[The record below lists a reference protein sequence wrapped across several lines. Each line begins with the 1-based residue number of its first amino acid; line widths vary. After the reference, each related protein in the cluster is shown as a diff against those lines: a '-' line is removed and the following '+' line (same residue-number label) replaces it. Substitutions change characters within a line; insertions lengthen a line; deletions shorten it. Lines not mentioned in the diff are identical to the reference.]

1 MINKAFIKAISYYLP
16 EKEVTNEELIR
27 KFPEWSVEKV
37 ADKVGVFSRHLASEK
52 ETAGDLAEKAAL
64 ALFKEYN
71 IASSEIDFI
80 MLCTQSPDY
89 FLPSTACVLQHKLGI
104 PTRAGA
110 FDYNLGCSGCIY
122 GMAIAKGLILSGIAK
137 NVLLLTAETY
147 NKYLHPDDKSNR
159 SIFGDGA
166 AACLIST
173 EGFAEITDFVLGT
186 DGSGAE
192 NLIVKTGAARQRQAS
207 GFQDED
213 SEGHIRRDDY
223 LYMNGGAIFNF
234 TLDAVPAMM
243 NQLLEK
249 SGLQKDDIDYYVFH
263 QANKFMLSTIRKV
276 CLLPKDR
283 FYINLNNVGN
293 TVSSTIMIG
302 LKECMRNNL
311 IHSGMNVMICGFG
324 VGLSWGGAVLK
335 YH

>member
-1 MINKAFIKAISYYLP
+1 MKQAYIKGISYYLP
-16 EKEVTNEELIR
+16 ERVVTNEELV
-27 KFPEWSVEKV
+27 KEFPEWSVDKV
-37 ADKVGVFSRHLASEK
+37 AQKVGVDSRHLAAEN
-52 ETAGDLAEKAAL
+52 ETAGDMAEKAARN
-64 ALFKEYN
+64 LFEEYN
-71 IASSEIDFI
+71 IDPKSINFL

-89 FLPSTACVLQHKLGI
+89 FLPSTACVLQNRLGI
-104 PTRAGA
+104 PTSAGA

-122 GMAIAKGLILSGIAK
+122 GMAMAKGLIAAGIAN

-173 EGFAEITDFVLGT
+173 EGFAQIGEFVLRT
-186 DGSGAE
+186 DGAGAE
-192 NLIVKTGAARQRQAS
+192 NLIVKTGAARCKQTTGLS
-207 GFQDED
+207 DED

-243 NQLLEK
+243 NQLFEK
-249 SGLQKDDIDYYVFH
+249 NGLTRDDIDYFVFH

-276 CLLPKDR
+276 CMLPKDK
-283 FYINLNNVGN
+283 FYVDLANVGN
-293 TVSSTIMIG
+293 TVSSTILIG
-302 LKECMRNNL
+302 LKECLNDGS
-311 IHSGMNVMICGFG
+311 IQSGMQVMCCGFG
-324 VGLSWGGAVLK
+324 VGLSWGGCVLK
-335 YH
+335 FCT